1 MNIINS
7 NLKLKT
13 EDVRT
18 LVIKKRRVIP
28 FFDYTEVFSS
38 TEEELVEI
46 FQNVLRR
53 GAFIQQSD
61 LSEFEENLAKFLGV
75 KYAFGVANCTDGM
88 IIAMRAIGI
97 KPGDEVIFP
106 SHTFVASAASI
117 HFTGGTPVPVECGP
131 DHLIDTAAIEKAI
144 TSKTKAILP
153 VQLNG
158 RTCDMEAIQKI
169 ADKHGLR
176 IVEDSAQ
183 ALGSKFK
190 NRSAGSFGDAAA
202 FSFYPAKTLGC
213 FGDGGAVVTNDE
225 EVAKNIFMLRDH
237 GRDDYGE
244 IVGWGLNSRLDN
256 LQAAILNF
264 KFSHYKKAIDYRRSV
279 ARLYNEQ
286 LKDLPD
292 VVLPP
297 APDADTDH
305 FDIYQNYEIEANSR
319 DELREHLDQSGVKT
333 ILQWGGSA
341 VHQFE
346 KLGLCHKLPNTEK
359 MIARSFLLPIN
370 TMITDDDVNYICKK
384 IREFYSH

>member
-1 MNIINS
+1 MNIMS
-7 NLKLKT
+7 TNLKLKT

-18 LVIKKRRVIP
+18 LVIKKRKVIP

-38 TEEELVEI
+38 TEEELVDV
-46 FQNVLRR
+46 FKNVLRR

-61 LSEFEENLAKFLGV
+61 LDEFEENLAKFLGV

-131 DHLIDTAAIEKAI
+131 DHLIDPAAIEKAI

-169 ADKHGLR
+169 ADKHGLK
-176 IVEDSAQ
+176 IIEDSAQ

-213 FGDGGAVVTNDE
+213 FGDGGAVVTNDDE
-225 EVAKNIFMLRDH
+225 IAKNIFMLRDH
-237 GRDDYGE
+237 GRDNYGE
-244 IVGWGLNSRLDN
+244 IVDWGLNSRLDN

-264 KFSHYKKAIDYRRSV
+264 KFSHYKKAIDYRRKI
-279 ARLYNEQ
+279 ARLYDNN
-286 LKDLPD
+286 LNDLPD
-292 VVLPP
+292 LLLPP
-297 APDADTDH
+297 APDSDPDH
-305 FDIYQNYEIEANSR
+305 FDIYQNYEIEANRR
-319 DELREHLDQSGVKT
+319 DDLREYLDQAGIKT

-346 KLGLCHKLPNTEK
+346 KLGLDCKLPITEK
-359 MIARSFLLPIN
+359 MMARSFLLPIN
-370 TMITDDDVNYICKK
+370 TMITEDDVRYICGK
-384 IREFYSH
+384 IREFYNH

>member
-1 MNIINS
+1 MNT

-13 EDVRT
+13 EDVTT

-38 TEEELVEI
+38 TEEELVEV
-46 FQNVLRR
+46 FKNVLRR

-61 LSEFEENLAKFLGV
+61 LAEFEENLAKFLGV
-75 KYAFGVANCTDGM
+75 KHAFGVANCTDGM

-97 KPGDEVIFP
+97 QPGDEVIFP

-131 DHLIDTAAIEKAI
+131 DHLIDTDAIEKAI

-158 RTCDMEAIQKI
+158 RTCDMETIRKI
-169 ADKHGLR
+169 ANKHGLK

-213 FGDGGAVVTNDE
+213 FGDGGAVVTNDDE
-225 EVAKNIFMLRDH
+225 IAKNIFMLRDH

-244 IVGWGLNSRLDN
+244 IVDWGLNSRLDN

-264 KFSHYKKAIDYRRSV
+264 KFSHYEKAIDYRRSV
-279 ARLYNEQ
+279 ARLYSEY

-292 VVLPP
+292 LVLPP

-305 FDIYQNYEIEANSR
+305 FDIYQNYEIEANRR
-319 DELREHLDQSGVKT
+319 DELREYLDQAGVKT

-346 KLGLCHKLPNTEK
+346 KLGLNCELPITEK

-370 TMITDDDVNYICKK
+370 TMISDDDVKYICEK
-384 IREFYSH
+384 IREFYNH

>member
-1 MNIINS
+1 MNIANLS
-7 NLKLKT
+7 LKLKT
-13 EDVRT
+13 ENVRT
-18 LVIKKRRVIP
+18 LIVKKRRVIP

-38 TEEELVEI
+38 TEEELVDV
-46 FQNVLRR
+46 FKNVLRR

-61 LSEFEENLAKFLGV
+61 LLEFEENLANFLGV

-88 IIAMRAIGI
+88 ILAMRAIGI
-97 KPGDEVIFP
+97 QPGDEVIFP

-131 DHLIDTAAIEKAI
+131 DHLIDPTVIENAI

-169 ADKHGLR
+169 ADKHGLK
-176 IVEDSAQ
+176 IIEDSAQ

-213 FGDGGAVVTNDE
+213 FGDGGAVVTNDDE
-225 EVAKNIFMLRDH
+225 IAKNIFMLRDH

-264 KFSHYKKAIDYRRSV
+264 KFNHYKQAIDYRRKI
-279 ARLYNEQ
+279 ARLYHNYLNGLSQ
-286 LKDLPD
+286 LI
-292 VVLPP
+292 LPP
-297 APDADTDH
+297 GPDADLDH
-305 FDIYQNYEIEANSR
+305 FDIYQNYEIEANRR
-319 DELREHLDQSGVKT
+319 DELREYLDQAGVKT
-333 ILQWGGSA
+333 ILQWGGNA

-346 KLGLCHKLPNTEK
+346 KLGLSCNLPVTEK
-359 MIARSFLLPIN
+359 MMARSFLLPIN
-370 TMITDDDVNYICKK
+370 TMITDDDVKYICEK
-384 IREFYSH
+384 IREFYEY

>member
-1 MNIINS
+1 MNIMNT
-7 NLKLKT
+7 NLKLKK

-38 TEEELVEI
+38 TEEELVDV
-46 FQNVLRR
+46 FKNVLRR

-61 LSEFEENLAKFLGV
+61 LEEFEKNLAKFLGV

-97 KPGDEVIFP
+97 QPGDEVIFP

-131 DHLIDTAAIEKAI
+131 DHLIDPAAIEKAI

-169 ADKHGLR
+169 ADKHGLK
-176 IVEDSAQ
+176 IIEDSAQ

-213 FGDGGAVVTNDE
+213 FGDGGAVVTNDDE
-225 EVAKNIFMLRDH
+225 IAKNILMLRDH

-244 IVGWGLNSRLDN
+244 IVSWGLNSRLDN

-264 KFSHYKKAIDYRRSV
+264 KFSHYTKAIDYRRKI
-279 ARLYNEQ
+279 ARLYNNY
-286 LKDLPD
+286 LNDLPELL
-292 VVLPP
+292 LPP
-297 APDADTDH
+297 GPDGDLDH
-305 FDIYQNYEIEANSR
+305 FDIYQNYEIEADRR
-319 DELREHLDQSGVKT
+319 DDLREFLDQAGVKT

-346 KLGLCHKLPNTEK
+346 KLGLGCNLPITEK
-359 MIARSFLLPIN
+359 MMSRSFLLPIN
-370 TMITDDDVNYICKK
+370 TMITDDDVKYICEK
-384 IREFYSH
+384 IREFYNR